1 MTKLVSVE
9 VHSVESTELDTLTST
24 ISQAQDQAAA
34 LDHKFLAYLL
44 GLASIEAQRLGEETK
59 P

>member
-9 VHSVESTELDTLTST
+9 VQSVESTELDKLAHT

-34 LDHKFLAYLL
+34 LDQKFLAYLL